1 MGKRIGSLVLA
12 AIVGFTG
19 FSIPAGIGESVAYA
33 NPQDTYLMNGGYES
47 DFWTDGSWR
56 VETDWESADIGR
68 FAYQDDS
75 YIEGIEGEHALKY
88 WIKDTAAGEQTITLT
103 QTVPSLPSGTYELSV
118 HSMGGDAAEAG
129 KVSLFV
135 GSEMGD
141 EVLTTGYNQWG
152 KQSLQFILEEETE
165 NLHVGAIISGAP
177 NSWGYL
183 DQAELRQVSTDTTK
197 PVNADIFV
205 QKVEG
210 LSPDFIKGVDVSSII
225 ALEES
230 GVQFYNEAGHEQDI
244 FTTLHDAGVNYVRVR
259 IWNDPYDNSGNGYG
273 GGNNDLARA
282 IEIGKRATA
291 NGMKLL
297 VDFHYS
303 DFWADPAKQK
313 APKAWESL
321 TFDEKKEALYQYTK
335 DSMEAMLAEGIDIGM
350 VQVGNET
357 NGQFAGETD
366 WPKISELFNEGSRA
380 IREVDPSI
388 LVALHFTNPEA
399 SGRYMYYA
407 ETLESNNVDYDVF
420 ASSYYPFW
428 HGTLSNLTAVLTE
441 VADTYGKKVMV
452 AETSY
457 TYTDQDGD
465 GHGNTAP
472 SSSGQTLEY
481 PITVQGQATSIRDV
495 IEAVAEVGEAGIGV
509 FYWEPAW
516 IPVGPKDQLEQN
528 RIIWEAHGSGWAS
541 SYAAEYDPHDA
552 GKWYG
557 GSAVDNQA
565 LFDFAG
571 HPLPS
576 LNVFKYVHTGAVAPI
591 VIDAVQDVHVS
602 AIAGEPVLLPSVTS
616 VTYNDG
622 TTGIVTVIWDE
633 SQLETAVAA
642 GPGSYVIEG
651 TTEGGHSVQAF
662 LQIKKRNWIVNGS
675 FEQSDRS
682 MWSITYPEGAAP
694 HTDYQNNAMDAKT
707 GSYSLHFYS
716 ADQVNFKVEQT
727 IEGMEPG
734 YYNLS
739 MNIQG
744 GDAANSDMNLFAI
757 VNGNELRADTAVN
770 GWVQW
775 SNPEI
780 KDILVTEG
788 EITIGASIKA
798 DGGAWGT
805 LDDFY
810 LSYER
815 AYEPGSGSGSNPEPE
830 PDPDPQPEPEPEPEP
845 TPNPQ
850 PGRDNGTGTAPD
862 GIAGENGNTDVNGNG
877 PNDDEKEA
885 DGDPSETEDNE
896 AAPFRDA
903 YIAGYPDGTFRPGQ
917 AVTRAEMAAML
928 YRVQAA
934 TNRTEH
940 AVSYKDIDTLGWAGK
955 GIEQLTA
962 SGLMSGYPDGS
973 FRPGRSIT
981 RAEMAAI
988 VARWALESKMSQGAD
1003 IDVEEANAYTS
1014 ANVSAN
1020 TNTSA
1025 SSNAVTFFADAI
1037 DHWSE
1042 SNIRLAAEAGYMVG
1056 TTGGQFR
1063 PDQYLTRA
1071 EAVTVINRV
1080 LGRSSVSQG
1089 QQPVWSDVPASHW
1102 AYNEIQAA
1110 SSRIQ

>member
-1 MGKRIGSLVLA
+1 MGKRIGSLILA
-12 AIVGFTG
+12 AMVGVTG
-19 FSIPAGIGESVAYA
+19 FSIPAGIGGSVAHA
-33 NPQDTYLMNGGYES
+33 NPQDAYLINGGFES

-56 VETDWESADIGR
+56 VETADWDNTDIQHY
-68 FAYQDDS
+68 AYENDE
-75 YIEGIEGEHALKY
+75 YIQRVEGEHAFKY
-88 WIKDTAAGEQTITLT
+88 WIKDTADGEQTITLT
-103 QTVPSLPSGTYELSV
+103 QSVTSLPAGTYELSV
-118 HSMGGDAAEAG
+118 HSMGGDAAGAG
-129 KVSLFV
+129 RVTLFA
-135 GSEMGD
+135 GTDMGD
-141 EVLTTGYNQWG
+141 EVLTTGYNEWD
-152 KQSLQFILEEETE
+152 KLSLQFILEEETE
-165 NLHVGAIISGAP
+165 DLNIGAIISGAP
-177 NSWGYL
+177 SSWGYL

-197 PVNADIFV
+197 PVDADIFV

-210 LSPDFIKGVDVSSII
+210 LSPDFIKGVDISSII

-230 GVQFYNEAGHEQDI
+230 GVQFYNEAGHTQDI

-259 IWNDPYDNSGNGYG
+259 IWNDPYDASGNGYG

-313 APKAWESL
+313 APKAWEGMSL
-321 TFDEKKEALYQYTK
+321 DEKKAALYQYTK
-335 DSMEAMLAEGIDIGM
+335 DSLEAMRSEGIDIGM

-357 NGQFAGETD
+357 NGQFAGETE
-366 WPKISELFNEGSRA
+366 WSHISELFNEGSRA
-380 IREVDPSI
+380 IREVDSEI
-388 LVALHFTNPEA
+388 LVALHFTNPET
-399 SGRYMYYA
+399 SGRYMHYA
-407 ETLESNNVDYDVF
+407 EELERNNVDYDVF

-472 SSSGQTLEY
+472 SNSGQTLEY
-481 PITVQGQATSIRDV
+481 PITVQGQATSVRNV
-495 IEAVAEVGEAGIGV
+495 IEAVAKVGEAGIGV

-516 IPVGPKDQLEQN
+516 LPVGPEDQLEQN
-528 RIIWEAHGSGWAS
+528 RTIWEAHGSGWAS

-591 VIDAVQDVHVS
+591 VIDAVQDVHLS
-602 AIAGEPVLLPSVTS
+602 AIAGEPFSLPSVTS

-622 TTGIVTVIWDE
+622 TTGTVAVTWDE
-633 SQLETAVAA
+633 AQLGNAITA

-651 TTEGGHSVQAF
+651 TAEGGHSVQAF

-694 HTDYQNNAMDAKT
+694 HTEYQNNAMDAKT

-716 ADQVNFKVEQT
+716 AEQVHFKAQQT
-727 IEGMEPG
+727 IEGLEPG
-734 YYNLS
+734 YYSLS

-744 GDAANSDMNLFAI
+744 GDATNADMNLYAI
-757 VNGNELRADTAVN
+757 VDGNEMRADTAVN
-770 GWVQW
+770 GWAQW
-775 SNPEI
+775 STPEI

-788 EITIGASIKA
+788 RITIGASIKA

-810 LSYER
+810 LSHER
-815 AYEPGSGSGSNPEPE
+815 AYEPGSGSGSNPEP
-830 PDPDPQPEPEPEPEP
+830 QPNPTP

-850 PGRDNGTGTAPD
+850 PGGDSGTGTVPD
-862 GIAGENGNTDVNGNG
+862 GNVGENGNGQ
-877 PNDDEKEA
+877 NDDVSEV
-885 DGDPSETEDNE
+885 DGEDPSETGDNVDT
-896 AAPFRDA
+896 PFLDA

-934 TNRTEH
+934 DNRTEY
-940 AVSYKDIDTLGWAGK
+940 AVSYKDTDTLGWAVSE
-955 GIEQLTA
+955 IEQLTA
-962 SGLMSGYPDGS
+962 SGLMSGYPDGT

-988 VARWALESKMSQGAD
+988 VVRWTGLESIKSQDAP
-1003 IDVEEANAYTS
+1003 
-1014 ANVSAN
+1014 
-1020 TNTSA
+1020 
-1025 SSNAVTFFADAI
+1025 TFFADAI
-1037 DHWSE
+1037 NHWSE
-1042 SNIRLAAEAGYMVG
+1042 SNIRLAAEAGYMKG
-1056 TTGGQFR
+1056 TTDRHFR

-1080 LGRSSVSQG
+1080 LGRTNANAV
-1089 QQPVWSDVPASHW
+1089 QQPLWLDVPASHW
-1102 AYNEIQAA
+1102 AYEEVQAA
-1110 SSRIQ
+1110 SSRAQ

>member
-1 MGKRIGSLVLA
+1 MGKRIGSLILA
-12 AIVGFTG
+12 AMVGFTG
-19 FSIPAGIGESVAYA
+19 FSIPAGIGGSVAHA
-33 NPQDTYLMNGGYES
+33 NPHDAYLMNGGFES
-47 DFWTDGSWR
+47 DFWTDGSWIIASD
-56 VETDWESADIGR
+56 DWNSVDIQR

-75 YIEGIEGEHALKY
+75 FIEGVEGEHAFKY
-88 WIKDTAAGEQTITLT
+88 WMKDTADGEQTITLT
-103 QTVPSLPSGTYELSV
+103 QSVSSLPAGTYELSV
-118 HSMGGDAAEAG
+118 HSMGGDSAKAG
-129 KVSLFV
+129 RITLFA
-135 GSEMGD
+135 GTDMGD
-141 EVLTTGYNQWG
+141 ETLTTGYNEWG
-152 KQSLQFILEEETE
+152 KLSLQFILEEETADL
-165 NLHVGAIISGAP
+165 NIGAIISGAP
-177 NSWGYL
+177 SSWGYL

-197 PVNADIFV
+197 PVDADIFV

-210 LSPDFIKGVDVSSII
+210 LSPDFIKGVDISSII

-230 GVQFYNEAGHEQDI
+230 GVQFYNEAGHTQDI

-259 IWNDPYDNSGNGYG
+259 IWNDPYDASGNGYG

-313 APKAWESL
+313 APKAWEGL
-321 TFDEKKEALYQYTK
+321 TLDEKKVALYQYTK
-335 DSMEAMLAEGIDIGM
+335 DSLEAMRSEGIDIGM

-357 NGQFAGETD
+357 NGQFAGETE
-366 WPKISELFNEGSRA
+366 WSHISELFNEGSRA
-380 IREVDPSI
+380 IREVDSEI
-388 LVALHFTNPEA
+388 LVALHFTNPET
-399 SGRYMYYA
+399 SGRYMHYA
-407 ETLESNNVDYDVF
+407 EELERNNVDYDVF

-472 SSSGQTLEY
+472 SNSGQTLEY
-481 PITVQGQATSIRDV
+481 PITVQGQATSVRNV
-495 IEAVAEVGEAGIGV
+495 IEAVAKVGEAGIGV

-516 IPVGPKDQLEQN
+516 LPVGPKDQLEQN
-528 RIIWEAHGSGWAS
+528 RTIWEAHGSGWAS

-591 VIDAVQDVHVS
+591 VIDAVQDVHLS
-602 AIAGEPVLLPSVTS
+602 AIAGEPLSLPSVTS

-622 TTGIVTVIWDE
+622 TTGTVTVTWDE
-633 SQLETAVAA
+633 TQLGNAITA

-651 TTEGGHSVQAF
+651 TAEGGHSVQAF

-682 MWSITYPEGAAP
+682 MWSITYPEGAVP

-716 ADQVNFKVEQT
+716 ADQVDFKVQQT
-727 IEGMEPG
+727 VEGLEPG
-734 YYNLS
+734 YYNVS
-739 MNIQG
+739 MNLQG
-744 GDAANSDMNLFAI
+744 GDAANSEMYLYAI
-757 VNGNELRADTAVN
+757 VDGKEVREDTAVN

-775 SNPEI
+775 STPEI

-788 EITIGASIKA
+788 EITIGAAIKA

-815 AYEPGSGSGSNPEPE
+815 AYEPGSGSGSNP
-830 PDPDPQPEPEPEPEP
+830 DPEPEPEP
-845 TPNPQ
+845 TPTPQ
-850 PGRDNGTGTAPD
+850 PGGDPGTGTVPVPD
-862 GIAGENGNTDVNGNG
+862 GSAVENGKGQ
-877 PNDDEKEA
+877 DDNENEA
-885 DGDPSETEDNE
+885 DGDESETEDDE
-896 AAPFRDA
+896 TAPFRDA

-934 TNRTEH
+934 TDGTEH
-940 AVSYKDIDTLGWAGK
+940 AVMYNDIDALGWAGNE
-955 GIEQLTA
+955 IEQITM
-962 SGLMSGYPDGS
+962 SGLMSGYPDGT
-973 FRPGRSIT
+973 FRPERSIT

-988 VARWALESKMSQGAD
+988 VVRWAGLESKLTQGSTAT
-1003 IDVEEANAYTS
+1003 IFT
-1014 ANVSAN
+1014 
-1020 TNTSA
+1020 
-1025 SSNAVTFFADAI
+1025 DAI
-1037 DHWSE
+1037 NHWSE
-1042 SNIRLAAEAGYMVG
+1042 SNIALAAEAGYMIG
-1056 TTGGQFR
+1056 TAGGPFH

-1080 LGRSSVSQG
+1080 LGRSGVTDV
-1089 QQPVWSDVPASHW
+1089 QQQLWTDVPRSHW
-1102 AYNEIQAA
+1102 AYHAIQAA
-1110 SSRIQ
+1110 SNRIPQL